1 MYLWKAALQLFTRRH
16 ALRNCC
22 LRFEVMVADSWQSAS
37 PSICFAS
44 NSFFG
49 HQKNVVQPKTWFW
62 QQPFF
67 FCGIGLWQFA
77 CLSSPWLSAC
87 NHPWDRVA
95 QCCGYGTYMCIGVIY
110 NEIPSEIRWFFAPN
124 GQSRVW
130 RRCFGAKSQILFEMV
145 QKGPDRP
152 KGSKW
157 PKTLRLTIL
166 VPFEP
171 LWSVDNPAMFGHFWS
186 KMDHFWAIPSHE
198 LWTPKYKK
206 GSSPGLLCVAC
217 L

>member
-1 MYLWKAALQLFTRRH
+1 MYGESIYLFRLQFFLRPPKKRCAA
-16 ALRNCC
+16 
-22 LRFEVMVADSWQSAS
+22 
-37 PSICFAS
+37 
-44 NSFFG
+44 
-49 HQKNVVQPKTWFW
+49 KNLVLAAAV
-62 QQPFF
+62 FF

-87 NHPWDRVA
+87 NHPWDKVA

-171 LWSVDNPAMFGHFWS
+171 LWSVDKPAMFGHFWS
-186 KMDHFWAIPSHE
+186 KMDHFWAITSHE
-198 LWTPKYKK
+198 RWTVDCGMSMLTDFEACDTSRVADCK
-206 GSSPGLLCVAC
+206 SLLF
-217 L
+217 LENQI

>member
-1 MYLWKAALQLFTRRH
+1 MTHLTHLSY
-16 ALRNCC
+16 
-22 LRFEVMVADSWQSAS
+22 
-37 PSICFAS
+37 S
-44 NSFFG
+44 NSWSPICAVSMRWSKWYHLHLWWYFLFLVSRQLRGNVSLKSRLTVIYTAPCFEKLLFALWSNGCRQLTICESIYLFRLQFFLRPPKKRCAA
-49 HQKNVVQPKTWFW
+49 KNLVLAAAV
-62 QQPFF
+62 F

-166 VPFEP
+166 VPFGP
-171 LWSVDNPAMFGHFWS
+171 L
-186 KMDHFWAIPSHE
+186 
-198 LWTPKYKK
+198 
-206 GSSPGLLCVAC
+206 
-217 L
+217 